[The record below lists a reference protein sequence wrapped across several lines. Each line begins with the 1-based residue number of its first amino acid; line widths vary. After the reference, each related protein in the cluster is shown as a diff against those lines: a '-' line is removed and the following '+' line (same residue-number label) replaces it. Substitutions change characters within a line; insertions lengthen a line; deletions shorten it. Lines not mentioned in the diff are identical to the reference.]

1 MPTISRFFMAARVPA
16 NLILVVFA
24 PFAAGYYL
32 SYFYRYI
39 NAVIA
44 KDLVHDF
51 GLAPADLGWLT
62 SAYFL
67 SFALFQVPLGVLL
80 DRFGPRRCA
89 AALMCVAGLGALL
102 FGLARDLTMLS
113 AARALIGLGVSAG
126 LMGSIKAFTLWFPR
140 DRQTALTGAM
150 IGIGSIGTLSATA
163 PAEALLGP
171 LGWRAL
177 FFGLAA
183 LSVAAAFLIF
193 FVVPEREVPGR
204 AESWGEQF
212 GAVGRIYAR
221 LDFWRLALPLV
232 VSQGIFQAL
241 QGLWFAPWLADV
253 HGLDR
258 RAVADALFLSAL
270 AYLVVSLSLGRIADA
285 LAKRGISQ
293 LRLYQGG
300 MLLTTAAF
308 VPIALG
314 LHDGLFVV
322 LALFAATSI
331 AAIIAYTLVTQ
342 LVPLAQS
349 GRVTTAS
356 NVLLFTASFA
366 FQWGVGAVLGLW
378 PASAGRYDPEGYQ
391 VAFGI
396 LLAAQAAVAAWLLT
410 AREGKP

>member
-1 MPTISRFFMAARVPA
+1 MAARVPA
-16 NLILVVFA
+16 NLLLVVFA

-44 KDLVHDF
+44 QDLVRDF

-89 AALMCVAGLGALL
+89 ATLMCVAGLGALL
-102 FGLARDLTMLS
+102 FGLARDLSTLS
-113 AARALIGLGVSAG
+113 IARALIGLGVSAG

-163 PAEALLGP
+163 PAEALLSP

-183 LSVAAAFLIF
+183 LSVGAALLIF
-193 FVVPEREVPGR
+193 LFVPEREVPGR
-204 AESWGEQF
+204 SESWGEQF
-212 GAVGRIYAR
+212 SAVGKIYAR

-253 HGLDR
+253 HGFDR
-258 RAVADALFLSAL
+258 RAIADALFVSAL
-270 AYLVVSLSLGRIADA
+270 AYCVVSLALGRIADT
-285 LAKRGISQ
+285 LSRRGISQ
-293 LRLYQGG
+293 LRLYQAG
-300 MLLTTAAF
+300 MIATAAAF
-308 VPIALG
+308 IPLALG
-314 LHDGLFVV
+314 VRSGLLIWLV
-322 LALFAATSI
+322 LFAAMSI

-356 NVLLFTASFA
+356 NVVLFTASFA
-366 FQWGVGAVLGLW
+366 IQWGVGAVLGLW
-378 PASAGRYDPEGYQ
+378 PAEGRYDPDGYR

-396 LLAAQAAVAAWLLT
+396 LLAAQAAAAAWLLT
-410 AREGKP
+410 AKDAKP

>member
-1 MPTISRFFMAARVPA
+1 MPTISRFFMAASVPA
-16 NLILVVFA
+16 NLVLVVFA

-44 KDLVHDF
+44 KDLVRDF
-51 GLAPADLGWLT
+51 ALAPADLGWLT

-67 SFALFQVPLGVLL
+67 AFALFQVPLGVLL

-102 FGLARDLTMLS
+102 FGLAQNLAMLS

-163 PAEALLGP
+163 PAELLLGP
-171 LGWRAL
+171 LGWRVL

-183 LSVAAAFLIF
+183 LSVAAALLIF

-204 AESWGEQF
+204 GESWGEQF

-253 HGLDR
+253 HGFDR
-258 RAVADALFLSAL
+258 RAVADALFVSAL
-270 AYLVVSLSLGRIADA
+270 AYCLASLGLGKLADA
-285 LAKRGISQ
+285 LGKRGISQ
-293 LRLYQGG
+293 LRLYQAG
-300 MLLTTAAF
+300 MLVTTAAF
-308 VPIALG
+308 VPLALG
-314 LHDGLFVV
+314 LHDGLFVM
-322 LALFAATSI
+322 LALFSAASI
-331 AAIIAYTLVTQ
+331 AAIISYTLVTQ

-349 GRVTTAS
+349 GRATTAS
-356 NVLLFTASFA
+356 NVVLFAASFSI
-366 FQWGVGAVLGLW
+366 QWGVGAVLGVW
-378 PASAGRYDPEGYQ
+378 DYRT
-391 VAFGI
+391 AFGM

-410 AREGKP
+410 AKERKP